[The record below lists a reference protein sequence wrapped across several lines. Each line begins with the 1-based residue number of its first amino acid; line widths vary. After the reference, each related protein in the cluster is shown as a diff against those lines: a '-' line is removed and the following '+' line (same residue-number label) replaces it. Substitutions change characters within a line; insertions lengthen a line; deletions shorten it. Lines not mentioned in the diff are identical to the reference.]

1 LGITT
6 LVSLLKWRFPCLS
19 APVLSTLLFILLII
33 PLLPGQ
39 FQAASRIPAQ
49 ISRLKIYSAL
59 GKWLDANLPPEASVG
74 TLEVGIIG
82 YYSHR
87 SMVDFAGLIQPEVAR
102 QLRENTT
109 YDDAALWAAQKYRPD
124 TFVLQEGLF
133 PKLQTAYIVHNC
145 QLITT
150 FEGQSYG
157 YQSNLMVY
165 SCQ

>member
-1 LGITT
+1 MGITT

-74 TLEVGIIG
+74 ALEVGIIG

-87 SMVDFAGLIQPEVAR
+87 SMVDFAGLIQP
-102 QLRENTT
+102 
-109 YDDAALWAAQKYRPD
+109 
-124 TFVLQEGLF
+124 
-133 PKLQTAYIVHNC
+133 
-145 QLITT
+145 
-150 FEGQSYG
+150 
-157 YQSNLMVY
+157 
-165 SCQ
+165 